1 MQGVG
6 QPDRTLEERL
16 DSLKK
21 DFFSYIEKNSPK
33 VDANLPVF
41 FGYVIASLDPFAPE
55 ISDEAYDEFFDE
67 ITLKL
72 LDESTNASDLTFIEK
87 VCTNAIRAK
96 KRSDART
103 GIDIAAGIKLMKL
116 QDHAHAVTYLR
127 NYADRDAI
135 IGTAVAYCYYMLSLR
150 EIADRSQSPALR
162 SDNELLAR
170 EQVLAVAQKG
180 IPIGTLSRFARR
192 DAEWLTRSFWL
203 MISSG
208 IEWFPNEK
216 GLIKLGLE
224 KAVRDGNKEMRLE
237 LLKIAIERFFDDMDF
252 LRESYYLR
260 LEERDAIGAA
270 GIVKQMLQQYPD
282 ALEPI
287 YYGIKLSL
295 LTTVRTTFDSFRKL
309 AVAKGMPHHILQLL
323 DLAFFLM
330 IKDAPGA
337 NMILRELKQRSNPY
351 QYYAITLE
359 YLAHDLFSTEE
370 KRARRSKKA
379 ILDSLD
385 HFCVA
390 KIREY
395 EGRG

>member
-1 MQGVG
+1 MQGER
-6 QPDRTLEERL
+6 QPGSSLEERL
-16 DSLKK
+16 DNLKK

-55 ISDEAYDEFFDE
+55 ISDDMYDEFFDE
-67 ITLKL
+67 ITLKV
-72 LDESTNASDLTFIEK
+72 LDESKNASDLAFIEK
-87 VCTNAIRAK
+87 VCANAIRAK

-116 QDHAHAVTYLR
+116 QDYTHAVPYLR
-127 NYADRDAI
+127 NYAERDAI

-150 EIADRSQSPALR
+150 EIADRHHSPAQR
-162 SDNELLAR
+162 SDAELLAR
-170 EQVLAVAQKG
+170 EQVLAVARKG
-180 IPIGTLSRFARR
+180 IPIGTLSGFAQR
-192 DAEWLTRSFWL
+192 DEEWLTRAFWL

-216 GLIKLGLE
+216 GLIKLGLG
-224 KAVRDGNKEMRLE
+224 KAARDGNKEMRLE

-287 YYGIKLSL
+287 YFGIKLSL
-295 LTTVRTTFDSFRKL
+295 LTTVRTTYDSFRKL
-309 AVAKGMPHHILQLL
+309 AVAKGMPTHILQLL
-323 DLAFFLM
+323 DLAFSLM
-330 IKDAPGA
+330 VKDAPGA
-337 NMILRELKQRSNPY
+337 NTILRDLKQRANSY

-359 YLAHDLFSTEE
+359 YLAHDVFGADE
-370 KRARRSKKA
+370 KRARRAKKA
-379 ILDSLD
+379 VLDSLD
-385 HFCVA
+385 AFCIQTLRDVNT
-390 KIREY
+390 EV
-395 EGRG
+395 